1 MLNSKRILAELVSLD
16 AWFEAYKSG
25 SDIPLQVAASFSD
38 GRFGGDEGAAVKFK
52 ANLKKAVLQIRLSE
66 EFHIV
71 RSSRLISGPA
81 KNTKFTETSQGKTS
95 QELRNHLETT
105 NAATIGITNTQVSQ
119 SVSDQ
124 SSEYRLRE
132 ASSTFSKQ
140 QDVHHD
146 IQVYHRNRDGIEEWV
161 CDPVI

>member
-1 MLNSKRILAELVSLD
+1 M
-16 AWFEAYKSG
+16 
-25 SDIPLQVAASFSD
+25 
-38 GRFGGDEGAAVKFK
+38 
-52 ANLKKAVLQIRLSE
+52 
-66 EFHIV
+66 

-105 NAATIGITNTQVSQ
+105 NSATIGITNTQVSQ

-124 SSEYRLRE
+124 SNEHRLRE

>member
-81 KNTKFTETSQGKTS
+81 KNTKFTEIHRKNQSRVTKSFGNH
-95 QELRNHLETT
+95 ELGYDRHNK
-105 NAATIGITNTQVSQ
+105 
-119 SVSDQ
+119 
-124 SSEYRLRE
+124 Y
-132 ASSTFSKQ
+132 ASIAKC
-140 QDVHHD
+140 
-146 IQVYHRNRDGIEEWV
+146 I
-161 CDPVI
+161 